1 MSSITILK
9 WLFALVLIFGGF
21 VVHKIF
27 GVLATDLPDKEY
39 VWLLKLISEFGLF
52 TSVVISVGFFHHWI
66 IATEQRRETEK
77 MFQTVLT
84 RYIDGTVINATKRGF
99 VGITNKE
106 LDFSEIMHGLYHG
119 DYVYWLITF
128 DPRYKHHCRELEH
141 AIRKGVHFR
150 MMILKDCPISELC
163 ASEII
168 GYGIEEF
175 RQYNRLFLSSLED
188 IVGRI
193 DSRTDG
199 SLGVF
204 VYDTLPSIP
213 LFIILRSTPK
223 MVEIYNSFY
232 LSEPVG
238 RMPYLHWQTELKTKA
253 EYSFESANWNMPDL
267 FEDYFLRRWHSECK
281 KLRLAEKNN
290 SSYENFLYAPAT
302 AKKKCMQ
309 LAGNG
314 MRSSYRSDG
323 GSSDP
328 TEG

>member
-1 MSSITILK
+1 MSSNITILK

-27 GVLATDLPDKEY
+27 GVLATDLSGKEY

-66 IATEQRRETEK
+66 IATEERRETEK
-77 MFQTVLT
+77 MFQNVLT
-84 RYIDGTVINATKRGF
+84 KYIDGTVINATKRGF

-106 LDFSEIMHGLYHG
+106 LDFSELMHGLYHG

-141 AIRKGVHFR
+141 AIRKGVHVR
-150 MMILKDCPISELC
+150 MLILKDCPISEMC

-168 GYGIEEF
+168 GYEAEEF
-175 RQYNRLFLSSLED
+175 RQNNRLFLSALED
-188 IVGRI
+188 IAGRI
-193 DSRTDG
+193 DNRSEG

-204 VYDTLPSIP
+204 VYDSLPSIP
-213 LFIILRSTPK
+213 LFIILRNAPK
-223 MVEIYNSFY
+223 MMEIYNSFY

-238 RMPYLHWQTELKTKA
+238 RMPYLHWQADIKTRT

-267 FEDYFLRRWHSECK
+267 FAEYFQRRWYAERQ
-281 KLRLAEKNN
+281 KLGLAEKDNAP
-290 SSYENFLYAPAT
+290 YQDFLYAPAA
-302 AKKKCMQ
+302 AKQKCTQ
-309 LAGNG
+309 LT
-314 MRSSYRSDG
+314 DG
-323 GSSDP
+323 
-328 TEG
+328 

>member
-1 MSSITILK
+1 MSSNFTILK

-27 GVLATDLPDKEY
+27 GVLATDLSGKEY
-39 VWLLKLISEFGLF
+39 VWLLDLISEFGLF

-66 IATEQRRETEK
+66 IATEERRETEK
-77 MFQTVLT
+77 MFQSVLT
-84 RYIDGTVINATKRGF
+84 QYIDGTVINATKRGF

-106 LDFSEIMHGLYHG
+106 LDFSELMHGLYHG

-141 AIRKGVHFR
+141 AIRKGVHVR
-150 MMILKDCPISELC
+150 MLILKDCPISEMC

-168 GYGIEEF
+168 GYDAEEF

-188 IVGRI
+188 ISGRI
-193 DSRTDG
+193 DNRSEG

-213 LFIILRSTPK
+213 LFIILRNVPK
-223 MVEIYNSFY
+223 MMEIYNSFY

-238 RMPYLHWQTELKTKA
+238 RMPYLHWQADIKPSA

-267 FEDYFLRRWHSECK
+267 FADYFRRRWCAERK
-281 KLRLAEKNN
+281 KLGLAEKNN
-290 SSYENFLYAPAT
+290 SPYQDFLYAPAS
-302 AKKKCMQ
+302 AKQKCTQ
-309 LAGNG
+309 LT
-314 MRSSYRSDG
+314 DG
-323 GSSDP
+323 
-328 TEG
+328 